1 MLGLVD
7 FQSRPARLASK
18 IRQKAAKLRIM
29 PSVLIVDDYQ
39 DSSDVVA
46 EFLAGYE
53 FECTCVLSG
62 AAALERMRSEPF
74 DLMLLDVSMP
84 RMSGLEL
91 LRVIRRTYTL
101 SALPVVMVTGHDATA
116 EVVAALEAGA
126 NDYVTKPIDLPVL
139 LARIRT
145 QWALLQ
151 LARLKDEFLRI
162 ASHDLK
168 NPLTAILGGAELLVE
183 YFPAGSVMTA
193 DGANMVKSIH
203 RRAADMR
210 RLVKDFLDMQA
221 IEDGQFTLALAEV
234 DLLAVAAKV
243 VDDQRAYAE
252 RKQIELPP
260 VDAAGPVVVRADS
273 ARLEQVI
280 QNFVGNALKFSR
292 AGTRTVVRVSASAG
306 AVRCEVED
314 QGPGLTADD
323 MTKLFRKHARL
334 SNRPTAGEHSSGH
347 GLAICK
353 RMIELHGGRIG
364 ANNNPERGSTFW
376 FEIPAN

>member
-1 MLGLVD
+1 
-7 FQSRPARLASK
+7 
-18 IRQKAAKLRIM
+18 M
-29 PSVLIVDDYQ
+29 PRVLIVDDYP
-39 DSSDVVA
+39 DASSIVA
-46 EFLAGYE
+46 EFLASYE
-53 FECTCVLSG
+53 FECTCALSG
-62 AAALERMRSEPF
+62 AEAIERMRCEPF

-84 RMSGLEL
+84 LMSGLEL
-91 LRVIRRTYTL
+91 LRVIRQHFTL
-101 SALPVVMVTGHDATA
+101 SELPVVMVTGHDATT
-116 EVVAALEAGA
+116 EVVGALEAGA

-193 DGANMVKSIH
+193 DGVAIIGSIQ

-221 IEDGQFTLALAEV
+221 IEDGQFTLALTDA
-234 DLLAVAAKV
+234 DLAAIAAKV
-243 VDDQRAYAE
+243 VDDQRTYAQ
-252 RKQIELPP
+252 RKQIELSA
-260 VDAAGPVVVRADS
+260 VVHAGPVPVRADP
-273 ARLEQVI
+273 ARIEQVI
-280 QNFVGNALKFSR
+280 QNFVGNALKFSSS
-292 AGTRTVVRVSASAG
+292 GTRTVVRVGAGTAG
-306 AVRCEVED
+306 ARCEVED
-314 QGPGLTADD
+314 QGPGLTPDD
-323 MTKLFRKHARL
+323 MTKLFRKHGRL

-364 ANNNPERGSTFW
+364 AQNNAERGTTFW
-376 FEIPAN
+376 FEIPPTRE

>member
-1 MLGLVD
+1 
-7 FQSRPARLASK
+7 
-18 IRQKAAKLRIM
+18 M

-62 AAALERMRSEPF
+62 AEALERMRSEPF

-183 YFPAGSVMTA
+183 YFPAGTVMTA

-221 IEDGQFTLALAEV
+221 IEDGEFSLALAEV
-234 DLLAVAAKV
+234 DLFAVAAKV

-252 RKQIELPP
+252 RKQIELLP
-260 VDAAGPVVVRADS
+260 VIAAGPVPVRADA

-280 QNFVGNALKFSR
+280 QNFVGNALKFSL
-292 AGTRTVVRVSASAG
+292 AGTRTVVRVSASAA

-364 ANNNPERGSTFW
+364 AQNNPERGSTFW
-376 FEIPAN
+376 FEIPTNRE

>member
-1 MLGLVD
+1 
-7 FQSRPARLASK
+7 
-18 IRQKAAKLRIM
+18 M
-29 PSVLIVDDYQ
+29 PRVLIVDDYQ
-39 DSSDVVA
+39 DASDIVA

-62 AAALERMRSEPF
+62 EEALLRMRGEPF

-91 LRVIRRTYTL
+91 LRLIRRSYTL
-101 SALPVVMVTGHDATA
+101 SALPVVMVTGNDATT

-168 NPLTAILGGAELLVE
+168 NPLTAILGGAELLIE
-183 YFPAGSVMTA
+183 YYPTGTVMTT
-193 DGANMVKSIH
+193 DGAAMVKSIH

-221 IEDGQFTLALAEV
+221 IEDGQFTLALADM
-234 DLLAVAAKV
+234 DLTAVAAKV
-243 VDDQRAYAE
+243 IEDQRDSAE
-252 RKQIELPP
+252 RKRIELPA
-260 VDAAGPVVVRADS
+260 VIAAGPVLVRADP

-280 QNFVGNALKFSR
+280 QNFVGNAIKFSR
-292 AGTRTVVRVSASAG
+292 EGSRTVVRVSAG
-306 AVRCEVED
+306 PTAVRCEVADE
-314 QGPGLTADD
+314 GPGLTADD

-364 ANNNPERGSTFW
+364 ANNNPDRGATFW
-376 FEIPAN
+376 FEVPTSRE